1 MGNDQ
6 SSAPTY
12 MGDIRKFFTD
22 EDKSCMAGMGIDL
35 KTYRGVKFNALR
47 IYFKVRDGEM
57 PLGGKRWSKER
68 VETFYQWM
76 KAGYPFGRATPSRP
90 AAVRRTSDRFARPA
104 AKREDAANL
113 SGDQLEKLVEA
124 FKGMMALPGDDPHSY
139 FALAGMH
146 WLPKPDV
153 YCRHHENAYNPWHRI
168 YMIRFE
174 DALQRVPGCEN
185 VTLPYWDITAPK
197 IPDFLFQPPFDA
209 YTYPRDLYNLAGDK
223 MATRGEPTIR
233 NDANGILRR
242 LTLYGVNGI
251 IENAMGQSHWEK
263 FNGWD
268 AGNTQEGI
276 ISAHDAGHNSCGHTM
291 EFQDIAA
298 FDPIFWFFHSNWDRL
313 WWDWQRSFGATTL
326 DAFKS
331 HLTGTPDW
339 LDDPVLNGLP
349 PFAQTTAETI
359 NLADFGVSYGE
370 PAKKPVKPA
379 PQELLAASLPAT
391 ETFTLAT
398 PDRVSVRAKNI
409 NRLRIPGSFDVV
421 LHAHGTEIARKAIFQ
436 SSTPS
441 HCATC
446 RKLSV
451 ANFDFEVP
459 LGKLKGPLSVKIIH
473 RRNGRELEFP
483 LSQAGQPTVNARLL
497 LA

>member
-1 MGNDQ
+1 MAKN
-6 SSAPTY
+6 SAPAPTY
-12 MGDIRKFFTD
+12 MGEIRRFFTD
-22 EDKSCMAGMGIDL
+22 DDKCCMKSMGIDL
-35 KTYRGVKFNALR
+35 STYQGVKFNALR

-76 KAGYPFGRATPSRP
+76 KAGYPLGKATPGRP
-90 AAVRRTSDRFARPA
+90 AAARRTEERFRRPP

-113 SGDQLEKLVEA
+113 QGDQLEKLVEA
-124 FKGMMALPGDDPHSY
+124 IKGIMALPEDNPHSY
-139 FALAGMH
+139 FSLAGLH

-153 YCRHHENAYNPWHRI
+153 YCRHHENAYNPWHRL

-174 DALQRVPGCEN
+174 DALRRVPGCEK

-223 MATRGEPTIR
+223 MASKGKPTSR
-233 NDANGILRR
+233 YGAKRILRGLKR
-242 LTLYGVNGI
+242 YDVTDI
-251 IENAMGQSHWEK
+251 ITGAMGQSHWEK

-268 AGNTQEGI
+268 AGNTHDGI
-276 ISAHDAGHNSCGHTM
+276 ISAHDGGHNSCGPTM
-291 EFQDIAA
+291 EYQDVAA

-331 HLTGTPDW
+331 HVTGPSDW
-339 LDDPVLNGLP
+339 LDDPLLNTLP
-349 PFAQTTAETI
+349 PFDQTSAETI
-359 NLADFGVSYGE
+359 NLANFDVSYGK
-370 PAKKPVKPA
+370 PALDPVKPA
-379 PQELLAASLPAT
+379 PQRLLAASLPAT
-391 ETFTLAT
+391 ETFTLAA

-421 LHAHGTEIARKAIFQ
+421 LQARGKEVARRAIFQ

-446 RKLSV
+446 RKLGLV
-451 ANFDFEVP
+451 NFDFEVP
-459 LGKLKGPLSVKIIH
+459 LAKLKGPLSISIVH
-473 RRNGRELEFP
+473 RRNGREMTFP
-483 LSQAGQPTVNARLL
+483 ISQAGQPTINARLL